1 MSSLPV
7 LTYFHEKNCK
17 WNVFV
22 YHIVRG
28 INVKLINI
36 PRQKRNPCTAYVVVV
51 QDKKATWVEGAVYTK
66 QKLCIQNLK
75 GLYEVYCQKSQYP

>member
-1 MSSLPV
+1 VSYLPV
-7 LTYFHEKNCK
+7 LSDFNEKNCE

-36 PRQKRNPCTAYVVVV
+36 PTQGKGIPSTAYAVV
-51 QDKKATWVEGAVYTK
+51 QDKRATWVAGAVYTK
-66 QKLCIQNLK
+66 QKLCIQNIK